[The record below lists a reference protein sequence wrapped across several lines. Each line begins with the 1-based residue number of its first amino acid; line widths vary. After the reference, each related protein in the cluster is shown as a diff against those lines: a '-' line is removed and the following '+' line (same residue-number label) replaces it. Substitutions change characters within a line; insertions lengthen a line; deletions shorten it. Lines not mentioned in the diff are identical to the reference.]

1 VLGFILPWVI
11 ALVAVPLEMLLDS
24 GRHVM
29 GSLGV
34 ILLRVVAMLSA
45 TGAHVTRHLT
55 GLMASFYDVYVAIP
69 LRIESMVRGARVDG
83 GRKTHRE
90 HAPAPTESTV

>member
-1 VLGFILPWVI
+1 M

-34 ILLRVVAMLSA
+34 IVLRSLGALAGGASHVARHA
-45 TGAHVTRHLT
+45 TGL
-55 GLMASFYDVYVAIP
+55 LSSLYDVYVAIP
-69 LRIESMVRGARVDG
+69 LRIESMVTGEPYEPPGRSRRGGKDVPSG
-83 GRKTHRE
+83 SH
-90 HAPAPTESTV
+90 PTEGLA